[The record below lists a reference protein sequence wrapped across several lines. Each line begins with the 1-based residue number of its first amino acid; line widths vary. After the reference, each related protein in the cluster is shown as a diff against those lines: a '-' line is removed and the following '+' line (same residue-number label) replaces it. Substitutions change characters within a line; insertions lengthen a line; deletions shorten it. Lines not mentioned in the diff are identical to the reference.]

1 MDVSN
6 RRIRFDGIE
15 RATGD
20 RRARIREEGALENR
34 STPLENR
41 SNDMG
46 ATLTLPHAIETFY
59 RGDPVTDADAF
70 ARAFAPDA
78 TLEFI
83 GPHAPRDEKG
93 ENVVIPAGELRATMA
108 NMIAGF
114 SNFTVRDADAPT
126 RSTRRDAIR
135 RGRETDAPLY
145 RRFGVSF
152 RTV

>member
-1 MDVSN
+1 MRMDVSN
-6 RRIRFDGIE
+6 RWIRFDGVE

-83 GPHAPRDEKG
+83 GPHAPKDEKG
-93 ENVVIPAGELRATMA
+93 GGCGDSSGRTTSDDGEHDRGIFEFHGA
-108 NMIAGF
+108 
-114 SNFTVRDADAPT
+114 RRRRADALDAT
-126 RSTRRDAIR
+126 GRDSTRTRD
-135 RGRETDAPLY
+135 
-145 RRFGVSF
+145 
-152 RTV
+152 